1 MAGETVITVIG
12 NLTAAPELRFTPT
25 GVAVVNF
32 TVASTP
38 RYLDRTTNEWTDGD
52 PLFMPCS
59 IWREAAENIAESS
72 LPRGARVI
80 VSGRLKQR
88 TYQTRE
94 GDKRTVVE
102 LDADEVAASMRFAT
116 ATVTKANRRTNSRTD
131 TTISSRASSDDP
143 WTSVGSRDPAFAG
156 AGAGEEPSF

>member
-1 MAGETVITVIG
+1 MAADTVITVIG
-12 NLTAAPELRFTPT
+12 NLTAAPELRYTPA

-80 VSGRLKQR
+80 VTGRLKQR
-88 TYQTRE
+88 SYQTRE

-131 TTISSRASSDDP
+131 TTISSRANSDDP
-143 WTSVGSRDPAFAG
+143 WASAGSREPAFAG
-156 AGAGEEPSF
+156 TGEEPSF

>member
-1 MAGETVITVIG
+1 MAGDTVITVIG
-12 NLTAAPELRFTPT
+12 NLTAAPELRYSPA

-72 LPRGARVI
+72 LPRGARVS

-88 TYQTRE
+88 SYQTRE

-102 LDADEVAASMRFAT
+102 LDADEVAVSLRFAT
-116 ATVTKANRRTNSRTD
+116 ATVTKTSRRASARPD
-131 TTISSRASSDDP
+131 TSSRGSSDDP
-143 WTSVGSRDPAFAG
+143 WASLAAREPAFAG
-156 AGAGEEPSF
+156 AGAGEEPGF

>member
-1 MAGETVITVIG
+1 MSADTVITVIG
-12 NLTAAPELRFTPT
+12 NLTAAPELRYTPA

-94 GDKRTVVE
+94 GDKRTVIE
-102 LDADEVAASMRFAT
+102 LDADEVAASLRFAT
-116 ATVTKANRRTNSRTD
+116 AAVTKTSRRT
-131 TTISSRASSDDP
+131 TTRPATSSRASSDDP
-143 WTSVGSRDPAFAG
+143 WTSAAAREPAYAGTGS
-156 AGAGEEPSF
+156 GEEPGF